1 MTHAAKVRHALQKLA
16 IAARYVKEADAAI
29 RDAVKVGHVEDR
41 SGEQRHPTDRT
52 STVRGHLDVPTDSA
66 R

>member
-16 IAARYVKEADAAI
+16 IIKRYAAEVDIVLRAEL
-29 RDAVKVGHVEDR
+29 KVGHVEDR
-41 SGEQRHPTDRT
+41 SGEQRHPADRT
-52 STVRGHLDVPTDSA
+52 STVRGHLDVPTEIT